1 MTVFYITIGLLLV
14 ISIPLLCGKGAFM
27 IAGFNTMSREEK
39 AKYNEKALAR
49 FVGRMI
55 IATAFCMAFVPIG
68 WSLEIGWLG
77 YCGIILMIVIPIG
90 GVIYANTGGRFRGK
104 NGSEFSA
111 SDKAKEPMTAAA
123 RGGIIAIVGFCAVI
137 LIGVGIIMFR
147 GAAEPEVYI
156 VESGVQ
162 ITGMYGLT
170 ADFPEITGITIID
183 KPMKELGS
191 VTRTNGYGG
200 LGEALKGNF
209 SSGEYGEI
217 LLFVQSETA
226 PTIHIERNGGRDI
239 FISFRDSEK
248 TVELYSEMVAALP

>member
-1 MTVFYITIGLLLV
+1 MTVFYITVGLLLV

-49 FVGRMI
+49 FVGLMM
-55 IATAFCMAFVPIG
+55 IATAVCMALVPIG
-68 WSLEIGWLG
+68 WSLEIDWLG
-77 YCGIILMIVIPIG
+77 YCGIILMIIIPIG
-90 GVIYANTGGRFRGK
+90 GVVYVNTGGRFREKDGA
-104 NGSEFSA
+104 GFSA
-111 SDKAKEPMTAAA
+111 ADKEKKPMTAAA
-123 RGGIIAIVGFCAVI
+123 KGGIIALFGFCTVI

-147 GAAEPEVYI
+147 GAAEPEVYVLEGGI
-156 VESGVQ
+156 Q

-170 ADFPEITGITIID
+170 EDFSEITGITLID
-183 KPMKELGS
+183 KTMKELGPAA
-191 VTRTNGYGG
+191 RTNGYGG

-226 PTIHIERNGGRDI
+226 PTIHIGRSGGRDI
-239 FISFRDSEK
+239 FISFRDSEE
-248 TVELYSEMVAALP
+248 TVELYNEMKAALP

>member
-14 ISIPLLCGKGAFM
+14 LSIPLLCGKGAFM

-49 FVGRMI
+49 FVGLMI
-55 IATAFCMAFVPIG
+55 IATAVCMALVPIG
-68 WSLEIGWLG
+68 WSLGIDWLG

-104 NGSEFSA
+104 DGSEFSEA
-111 SDKAKEPMTAAA
+111 DKEKKPMKAAA
-123 RGGIIAIVGFCAVI
+123 RGGIVALVGFCAVI

-147 GAAEPEVYI
+147 GAAEPEVYVFENGI
-156 VESGVQ
+156 Q
-162 ITGMYGLT
+162 ISGMYGLT
-170 ADFPEITGITIID
+170 EEFSAITGITLID
-183 KPMKELGS
+183 RPMKEIS
-191 VTRTNGYGG
+191 SAKRTNGYGG

-226 PTIHIERNGGRDI
+226 PTIHIERSGGRGI

-248 TVELYSEMVAALP
+248 TVELYNEMTAAFP